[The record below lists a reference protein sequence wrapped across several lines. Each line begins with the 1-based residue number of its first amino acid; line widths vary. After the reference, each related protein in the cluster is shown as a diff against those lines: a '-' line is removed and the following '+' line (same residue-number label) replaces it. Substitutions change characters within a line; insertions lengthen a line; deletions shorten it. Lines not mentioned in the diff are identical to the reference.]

1 MDKKEISKKYLVSA
15 LFLYFGGAAVLF
27 ILLFIINR
35 LSHEPVET
43 GLRTALTLL
52 LPLIPLGSYTGFVA
66 FGLKLKEIKTSYAI
80 LFIVFYPLVLAFI
93 TVSGIILIIPKIIS
107 SFINLFRG

>member
-1 MDKKEISKKYLVSA
+1 MDKKEVSKKYLVSA

-35 LSHEPVET
+35 LSSEPLDM

-66 FGLKLKEIKTSYAI
+66 FGLKLKEIKTSYAV

-107 SFINLFRG
+107 SFINILRG